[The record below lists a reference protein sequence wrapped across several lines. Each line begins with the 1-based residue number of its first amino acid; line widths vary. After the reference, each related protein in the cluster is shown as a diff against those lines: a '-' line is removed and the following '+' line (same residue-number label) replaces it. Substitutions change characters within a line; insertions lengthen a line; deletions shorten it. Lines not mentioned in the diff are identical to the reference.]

1 MKQQTNNFLRL
12 IKETE
17 NYDSQMYFTGTPK
30 TKTKTNKNQK
40 QKIVCFFDQP

>member
-17 NYDSQMYFTGTPK
+17 NNDSQMYFTGTPK
-30 TKTKTNKNQK
+30 TKTKTNKNPK
-40 QKIVCFFDQP
+40 Q